1 MKPILFFL
9 LAVSASAQSRSIT
22 NIVHTPGS
30 YLGVGIAEITSERAK
45 ELKLNEERGVEIKFI
60 AENSPASKAGL
71 KTEDV
76 VLELNGQ
83 RVEGISQF
91 TRFISEIPPG
101 RKANLSILR
110 GGTRLN
116 LVVLIEARANVQMP
130 FPPFPTMP
138 PMPPM
143 PSINMPDLP
152 RAAIFMRNGKLGIET
167 EPLNTQLAEYF
178 GVKEGIL
185 VRSVTRQS
193 PAEKAG
199 IKAGD
204 VIVKADGKPVAITR
218 DVTSL
223 LPNRKSI
230 TLGIVRN
237 RKDVTLEVTLDG
249 F

>member
-45 ELKLNEERGVEIKFI
+45 ELKLTEERGVEIKFI

-101 RKANLSILR
+101 RKANLSLLR
-110 GGTRLN
+110 AGVRLN
-116 LVVLIEARANVQMP
+116 VAVLVEARSNSQIA
-130 FPPFPTMP
+130 FPPMP

-185 VRSVTRQS
+185 VRNVTRQS

-204 VIVKADGKPVAITR
+204 VIVKADGKPVAATR

>member
-1 MKPILFFL
+1 MKPIFFFL
-9 LAVSASAQSRSIT
+9 LAISATAQSRSIT
-22 NIVHTPGS
+22 NIIRTPGS
-30 YLGVGIAEITSERAK
+30 YLGVGIAEITSDRAK
-45 ELKLNEERGVEIKFI
+45 ELKLAEERGVEIKFI

-71 KTEDV
+71 KIDDV

-91 TRFISEIPPG
+91 TRSISEIPPG
-101 RKANLSILR
+101 RKANLSLLR
-110 GGTRLN
+110 AGARLN
-116 LVVLIEARANVQMP
+116 VAVLVEARANVQMP
-130 FPPFPTMP
+130 FPPFP

-152 RAAIFMRNGKLGIET
+152 RAAIFMRNNKLGIET
-167 EPLNTQLAEYF
+167 ESLNTQLAEYF

-185 VRSVTRQS
+185 VRNVTRQS

-204 VIVKADGKPVAITR
+204 VIVKADGKPVAVTR

-230 TLGIVRN
+230 SLGIVRN

>member
-9 LAVSASAQSRSIT
+9 LAISASAQSRSIT
-22 NIVHTPGS
+22 NVVHTPGS

-45 ELKLNEERGVEIKFI
+45 ELKLAEERGVELKFI

-91 TRFISEIPPG
+91 TRSISEIPPG

-110 GGTRLN
+110 AGARLN
-116 LVVLIEARANVQMP
+116 LVVLVEARANVQIP
-130 FPPFPTMP
+130 FPPFP

-143 PSINMPDLP
+143 PPVNMPDLP

-167 EPLNTQLAEYF
+167 ESINTQLAEYF

-204 VIVKADGKPVAITR
+204 VIVKADGKPVAVTR

-230 TLGIVRN
+230 SLGIVRN